1 MAFETKNFYVARK
14 HGLAKSEFT
23 VECNVMAGMNVS
35 KVLSVSLG
43 CSRGASEV
51 LNGIINYSGVVDTKV
66 VFIGE
71 DGQLNTISS
80 MCPFSSKFESEDIEN
95 GQVAI
100 INLKI
105 IDHNIESVNGEA
117 IKISVILEQSGC
129 IIANK
134 EVHSIKNDDD
144 DMCCKDED
152 ISIIK
157 FIGNKSENVE
167 VSSEFNV
174 RDKVS
179 KIVLTESNVIVKS
192 VESGMNFA
200 TISGEVSTK
209 IVYIT
214 DNEKF
219 ESGYVYD
226 SFKEE
231 LELEGVTRESLVDGN
246 AKVIQENVAV
256 ELVEDEKGC
265 KIVIKVPLALSISAY
280 GEENISVVK
289 DLYSIKSELKVTTE
303 SFNMTCIC
311 PMETIDGKIEGSL
324 SLDENQPRVD
334 KILFNCGNSVTITN
348 SYLKDGEIFIEGI
361 AKTTV
366 VYLNDE
372 SNSLYSAQIDVPFTI
387 SDKFEHQEGGM
398 IMVDAAVYDADVVV
412 KKGRELLYDAKVKAC
427 VNYCFDRVSGIIT
440 EASVLEDYQ
449 PKDYAMEVVF
459 AHAGEDTWE
468 IAKNA
473 RVKEEQ
479 LIAQNADVVFPLEND
494 ASLILFY
501 QKV

>member
-1 MAFETKNFYVARK
+1 M
-14 HGLAKSEFT
+14 S
-23 VECNVMAGMNVS
+23 
-35 KVLSVSLG
+35 
-43 CSRGASEV
+43 
-51 LNGIINYSGVVDTKV
+51 
-66 VFIGE
+66 
-71 DGQLNTISS
+71 
-80 MCPFSSKFESEDIEN
+80 FSSKFESEDIEN

-459 AHAGEDTWE
+459 AHSGEDTWE

-479 LIAQNADVVFPLEND
+479 LITQNADVVFPLEND